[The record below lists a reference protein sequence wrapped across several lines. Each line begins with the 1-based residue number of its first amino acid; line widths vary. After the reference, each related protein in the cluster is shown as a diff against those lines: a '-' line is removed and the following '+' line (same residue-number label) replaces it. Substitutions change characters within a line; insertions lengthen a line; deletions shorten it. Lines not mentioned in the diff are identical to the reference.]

1 MRVTLKSGIIFAF
14 GWILIKLSMFGMGVS
29 SSDSLKPSVLLNM
42 LFLILAVTVGLY
54 LQKRKDSES
63 GNVLKDI
70 KNGMTAG
77 LPYAIL
83 VSLFIYI
90 YYAKVDPDYIQGK
103 LADTEVELTKVM
115 KNPKEYKKLK
125 DSNPDF
131 EVMNDKQIT
140 KAVLK
145 NSRSAYNPKSTA
157 IMALS
162 AMILYALLNSIF
174 ITVILRKLVFKQSQ
188 K

>member
-29 SSDSLKPSVLLNM
+29 SADSLKPSVLLNM

-83 VSLFIYI
+83 VSLSIYI

-103 LADTEVELTKVM
+103 LADTEVELTKIM
-115 KNPKEYKKLK
+115 NNPKEYKKLK

-131 EVMNDKQIT
+131 EVMTDKQIT

-162 AMILYALLNSIF
+162 ALILYALLNSIF
-174 ITVILRKLVFKQSQ
+174 ITVILRKLVFKQIQ